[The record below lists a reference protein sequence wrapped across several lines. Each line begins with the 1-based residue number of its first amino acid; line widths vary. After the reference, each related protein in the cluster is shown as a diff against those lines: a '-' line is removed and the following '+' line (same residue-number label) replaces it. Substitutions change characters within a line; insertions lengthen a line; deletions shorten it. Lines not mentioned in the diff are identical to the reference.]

1 MRRCIA
7 LVAAALLPACVSLGG
22 GEDPLDTRLADVEAR
37 LARLERVAG
46 GPAMLELSQRV
57 DALESELRRL
67 RGQAEV
73 LENGGEALR
82 RQQRDVYG
90 DLERRL
96 AALEARPGSA
106 AASGAGAGTGAAVVA
121 APAGGSRPAPPSGAG
136 DSAAVAY
143 GRAFD
148 ALKAAN
154 YPVAIAGMKDF
165 LARYPDHE
173 LADNAQYWLGEA
185 YYVTRDYD
193 NAIGAFET
201 VGRRWPDSPK
211 AADALLKLGFSQF
224 ELKRFPQARQS
235 LTEVGRRHPG
245 TEAARLAQERLKR
258 IP

>member
-1 MRRCIA
+1 MA
-7 LVAAALLPACVSLGG
+7 LLAASLLPACASLSGG
-22 GEDPLDTRLADVEAR
+22 DELADARVVDLETR

-46 GPAMLELSQRV
+46 GPAMLELSRRIDV
-57 DALESELRRL
+57 LEGELRTL

-82 RQQRDVYG
+82 RQQRDLYG

-96 AALEARPGSA
+96 AAIEGRQAGAAAA
-106 AASGAGAGTGAAVVA
+106 AASGQGAVA
-121 APAGGSRPAPPSGAG
+121 AATRSSPSSVAGE
-136 DSAAVAY
+136 SAELAY
-143 GRAFD
+143 GRGFD

-165 LARYPDHE
+165 LTRYPDHD
-173 LADNAQYWLGEA
+173 LADNAQYWLGET
-185 YYVTRDYD
+185 YYVTRDYE
-193 NAIGAFET
+193 NAIPAFDT

-224 ELKRFPQARQS
+224 ELKRFPQARQT

-245 TEAARLAQERLKR
+245 TDSARMAQERLKR

>member
-7 LVAAALLPACVSLGG
+7 LVAASLLPACASLGG
-22 GEDPLDTRLADVEAR
+22 GEDPLDARLGDVETR

-57 DALESELRRL
+57 DALEAELRRL
-67 RGQAEV
+67 RGQTEV
-73 LENGGEALR
+73 LENGNDALR
-82 RQQRDVYG
+82 RQQRDLYG

-96 AALEARPGSA
+96 AALEGKPGLA
-106 AASGAGAGTGAAVVA
+106 AASSGAAAVAGA
-121 APAGGSRPAPPSGAG
+121 PGGSRPAQAAAAG
-136 DSAAVAY
+136 DSASVTY

-154 YPVAIAGMKDF
+154 YPAAIAGMKDF

>member
-1 MRRCIA
+1 MV
-7 LVAAALLPACVSLGG
+7 LLAASLLPACASLSGG
-22 GEDPLDTRLADVEAR
+22 DELADARVVDLETR

-46 GPAMLELSQRV
+46 GPAMLELSRRIDV
-57 DALESELRRL
+57 LEAELRTL

-82 RQQRDVYG
+82 RQQRDLYG

-96 AALEARPGSA
+96 AAIEARQAGAAAP
-106 AASGAGAGTGAAVVA
+106 AASGQGAVA
-121 APAGGSRPAPPSGAG
+121 AAPRSAPSSVTGE
-136 DSAAVAY
+136 SAELAY
-143 GRAFD
+143 GRGFD

-165 LARYPDHE
+165 LSRYPDHD

-185 YYVTRDYD
+185 YYVTRDYE
-193 NAIGAFET
+193 NAIPAFDA

-224 ELKRFPQARQS
+224 ELKRFPQARQT
-235 LTEVGRRHPG
+235 LTDVGRRYPG
-245 TEAARLAQERLKR
+245 TDSARLAQERLKR

>member
-1 MRRCIA
+1 MV
-7 LVAAALLPACVSLGG
+7 LLAASLLPACASLSAGD
-22 GEDPLDTRLADVEAR
+22 ELADARVVDLETR

-46 GPAMLELSQRV
+46 GPAMLELSRRIDV
-57 DALESELRRL
+57 LEAELRTL

-82 RQQRDVYG
+82 RQQRDLYG

-96 AALEARPGSA
+96 AAIEARQAGAAAP
-106 AASGAGAGTGAAVVA
+106 AASGQGAVAAVPRSSPSSVA
-121 APAGGSRPAPPSGAG
+121 GE
-136 DSAAVAY
+136 SAELAY
-143 GRAFD
+143 GRGFD

-154 YPVAIAGMKDF
+154 YPGAIAGMKDF
-165 LARYPDHE
+165 LSRYPDHD

-185 YYVTRDYD
+185 YYVTRDYE
-193 NAIGAFET
+193 NAIPAFDA

-224 ELKRFPQARQS
+224 ELKRFPQARQT
-235 LTEVGRRHPG
+235 LTDVGRRYPG
-245 TEAARLAQERLKR
+245 TDSARLAQERLKR